1 MGDVLERA
9 RRFAIIGTA
18 ALAAY
23 FLLTAAT
30 IVRTDRG
37 VWGASW
43 DGRWV
48 YVVAGVLGLVTLLVR
63 RPGVALAWAMAMT
76 TATLGRATTLWV
88 KGSDDIASR
97 STEIRGGFGWLLFW
111 LLGAVCVV
119 TLEASS
125 TLRRTPS

>member
-1 MGDVLERA
+1 MGDVVDRA
-9 RRFAIIGTA
+9 RRFATLGTL

-37 VWGASW
+37 VWGGSW

-48 YVVAGVLGLVTLLVR
+48 YVVAGVLGVSTVLLR

-76 TATLGRATTLWV
+76 VATLGRAVTLWV
-88 KGSDDIASR
+88 NGSVDIASR

-119 TLEASS
+119 TLEAAS
-125 TLRRTPS
+125 TLRRNPS